1 MPNELCPE
9 CLHPLASGHA
19 CPVTRPGDSPG
30 FVVFP
35 VPPSAVDTGHEWV
48 KLRECADMLEAEL
61 VAGFL
66 DSGGL
71 HVHVESRTFR
81 QEPMPA
87 QRSFSNVVLWVPAE
101 EAEEAQRVLAVSAD
115 GAATCDTCGG
125 LMDDAVCPACAEAA
139 PAQE

>member
-1 MPNELCPE
+1 MPDALCPD
-9 CLHPLASGHA
+9 CGLPLTSGHA
-19 CPVTRPGDSPG
+19 CPVSSTG
-30 FVVFP
+30 FHVFP
-35 VPPSAVDTGHEWV
+35 VPPSAANTGHEWV

-87 QRSFSNVVLWVPAE
+87 QRSFSRVVLWVPSDE
-101 EAEEAQRVLAVSAD
+101 LDEARRVLAASDEKDALC
-115 GAATCDTCGG
+115 GTCGG
-125 LMDDAVCPACAEAA
+125 PLDGAVCPSCAEAA
-139 PAQE
+139 PPEEQSR